1 MVEAERRAFADRA
14 EFMGDPDFIEDKTQM
29 LISEEYLKNRWKNF
43 SFEKATPSC
52 RSWENYCSTSKNLPK
67 LRIFLLLIN
76 LEMQLL

>member
-1 MVEAERRAFADRA
+1 
-14 EFMGDPDFIEDKTQM
+14 M

-43 SFEKATPSC
+43 SFEKATQVQKLEKLLP
-52 RSWENYCSTSKNLPK
+52 NPKNLPK